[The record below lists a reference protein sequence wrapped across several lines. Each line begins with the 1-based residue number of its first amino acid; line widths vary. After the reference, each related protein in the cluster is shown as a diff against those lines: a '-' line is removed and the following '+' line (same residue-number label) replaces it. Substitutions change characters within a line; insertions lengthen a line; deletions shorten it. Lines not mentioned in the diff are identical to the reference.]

1 MAPTHDRQSPGV
13 LHGARPIKVVFIVA
27 GHLFIFLALLLIS
40 TLAGVPLPAGIGL
53 ALLGYLNVLC
63 VVQAVLH
70 TLRRGLTLP
79 RLLLAFAYSIGGLVP
94 VLLVMRVY
102 SFPLHVASNTE
113 GSAVNTALPILT
125 ALTGLVT
132 AVSGIIAQVTARQ
145 KTLAEIERDVA
156 LLDIERQKLQLER
169 ERLQLEQEKG
179 AGAGIGKEEQ
189 DTE

>member
-1 MAPTHDRQSPGV
+1 MAPTHERQSPGV
-13 LHGARPIKVVFIVA
+13 LHDARPIKVVFIVA

-40 TLAGVPLPAGIGL
+40 TLAGVPLSAGIGL
-53 ALLGYLNVLC
+53 VLLGYLNVLC

-79 RLLLAFAYSIGGLVP
+79 RLLLAVAYSIGGLVP
-94 VLLVMRVY
+94 ILFVMRVY
-102 SFPLHVASNTE
+102 SFPLHVAGNPE
-113 GSAVNTALPILT
+113 GETTSYTLPILT

-132 AVSGIIAQVTARQ
+132 AVSGIVAQVTARQ

-169 ERLQLEQEKG
+169 ERLQLEQGKG
-179 AGAGIGKEEQ
+179 TGAETK
-189 DTE
+189 

>member
-1 MAPTHDRQSPGV
+1 MAPTQESESPGV
-13 LHGARPIKVVFIVA
+13 LRGTRPIKIIFMVA

-40 TLAGVPLPAGIGL
+40 TLAGVPLSAGIGIVV
-53 ALLGYLNVLC
+53 LGYLNVLC
-63 VVQAVLH
+63 VVQAILH

-79 RLLLAFAYSIGGLVP
+79 RLLLAIAYSFGGLVP
-94 VLLVMRVY
+94 ILLVMRVC

-113 GSAVNTALPILT
+113 GDALSTTLPILT

-132 AVSGIIAQVTARQ
+132 ALSGIIAQVAARR
-145 KTLAEIERDVA
+145 KTLADIERDVA

-179 AGAGIGKEEQ
+179 SGGGVKKGRR

>member
-1 MAPTHDRQSPGV
+1 MAPTRESGSFRAFR
-13 LHGARPIKVVFIVA
+13 GARPIKIIFMVA

-40 TLAGVPLPAGIGL
+40 TLAGVPLSSGIGL
-53 ALLGYLNVLC
+53 VLLGYLNVLC

-79 RLLLAFAYSIGGLVP
+79 RLLLAIAYSIGGLVP
-94 VLLVMRVY
+94 VLLVTRVY
-102 SFPLHVASNTE
+102 SFPLHIA
-113 GSAVNTALPILT
+113 GNTAESGVSYTLPILT

-169 ERLQLEQEKG
+169 EKLQLEQEKG
-179 AGAGIGKEEQ
+179 AGVGAKKEGR
-189 DTE
+189 

>member
-1 MAPTHDRQSPGV
+1 MAPTHERESPGV
-13 LHGARPIKVVFIVA
+13 LRGARPIKVTFIVA

-40 TLAGVPLPAGIGL
+40 ALAGVPLSSGIGL
-53 ALLGYLNVLC
+53 VLLGYLNVLC
-63 VVQAVLH
+63 VVQAVQH

-79 RLLLAFAYSIGGLVP
+79 RLLLAIAYSIGGLAP

-102 SFPLHVASNTE
+102 SFPLHIASNPEE
-113 GSAVNTALPILT
+113 GAASYTLPLLT

-132 AVSGIIAQVTARQ
+132 AVSGIIAQMTSRQ

-179 AGAGIGKEEQ
+179 AGAETKKEEQ
-189 DTE
+189 STE